1 MRDNLEIA
9 VSWMLAHEGGYV
21 NHPKDPGGATNMGV
35 TQRVYDSYRRKQRQA
50 ERSVRAITSDEVA
63 DIYKAQYW
71 DAVKADDLPSGVD
84 YAVFDYGVNS
94 GTKRAIMELQRVVGA
109 TVDGILGLQTL
120 AKTQEMDAFEI
131 IEQLCRRRMAFLRGL
146 KHWKTFGNG
155 WTARVMG
162 IKDGFQA
169 DDIGVI
175 DRAMMLAR
183 NDKATATEL
192 PMPIS
197 VGTGKAVEADR
208 ENIAQSSTMQAL
220 LVQGGSLGGTA
231 IAAVQGLEG
240 RNQTIVIV
248 LVGIAALALLWIAK
262 ERIRKWADG
271 DR

>member
-1 MRDNLEIA
+1 
-9 VSWMLAHEGGYV
+9 
-21 NHPKDPGGATNMGV
+21 
-35 TQRVYDSYRRKQRQA
+35 
-50 ERSVRAITSDEVA
+50 
-63 DIYKAQYW
+63 
-71 DAVKADDLPSGVD
+71 
-84 YAVFDYGVNS
+84 
-94 GTKRAIMELQRVVGA
+94 
-109 TVDGILGLQTL
+109 
-120 AKTQEMDAFEI
+120 
-131 IEQLCRRRMAFLRGL
+131 
-146 KHWKTFGNG
+146 
-155 WTARVMG
+155 
-162 IKDGFQA
+162 
-169 DDIGVI
+169 
-175 DRAMMLAR
+175 MMLAR